1 MEQYSAISHVYSD
14 FKLSVPKVVL
24 YYWTKMKCGVM
35 PWFCALVRSLDQIEE
50 LESELLGLYT
60 DKAHATNE
68 SRE

>member
-1 MEQYSAISHVYSD
+1 
-14 FKLSVPKVVL
+14 
-24 YYWTKMKCGVM
+24 VM